1 MNDRKLL
8 KTGIVGTVVMA
19 VCCFTPALVILLG
32 VAGLSAW
39 LAWADYVLWPALIFF
54 AGLTLYAYVRWSR
67 ARAADR
73 AAQTFGE

>member
-39 LAWADYVLWPALIFF
+39 LAWADYVLWPAMIFF
-54 AGLTLYAYVRWSR
+54 AGLTVYAYVRWSR
-67 ARAADR
+67 ARASGG
-73 AAQTFGE
+73 AAQTSGR